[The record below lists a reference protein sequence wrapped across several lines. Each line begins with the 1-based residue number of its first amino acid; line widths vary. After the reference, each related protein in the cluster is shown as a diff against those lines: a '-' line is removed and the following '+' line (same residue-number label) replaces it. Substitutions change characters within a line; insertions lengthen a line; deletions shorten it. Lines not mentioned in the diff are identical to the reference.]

1 MDDLVIMG
9 LDTLHPIV
17 RIGGMFFRGT
27 WFHCIGTDIV
37 VPVRNDVELSN
48 KDMLLCQR
56 RLVLEQIRLIPKNQ
70 SESTTQTMD
79 VETDMEIESV
89 KQPIQ
94 PNGAIDDNVQPE
106 SSSGKNGEHVEEMR
120 NGDAVRD
127 N

>member
-48 KDMLLCQR
+48 KDLLVCQR

-70 SESTTQTMD
+70 PEKASQKLDAEA
-79 VETDMEIESV
+79 DMEVEQETQS
-89 KQPIQ
+89 IQ
-94 PNGAIDDNVQPE
+94 PNRFPDDHAQPE
-106 SSSGKNGEHVEEMR
+106 NTTNNNGGHDEEMGNVEAAR
-120 NGDAVRD
+120 EN
-127 N
+127 